1 MSRGRPFIRRR
12 VRARARRHLAFDYG
26 VYNDRYQRTPD
37 GWKFTERVYEV
48 GYLDTT
54 LLGGLGAA
62 RGGGERR
69 PAGVGDRFGS
79 ESASRRRIARPRRH

>member
-26 VYNDRYQRTPD
+26 VYHDRYQRTPD

-54 LLGGLGAA
+54 HLAGSAPHAA
-62 RGGGERR
+62 VGERQ
-69 PAGVGDRFGS
+69 PAGVR
-79 ESASRRRIARPRRH
+79 